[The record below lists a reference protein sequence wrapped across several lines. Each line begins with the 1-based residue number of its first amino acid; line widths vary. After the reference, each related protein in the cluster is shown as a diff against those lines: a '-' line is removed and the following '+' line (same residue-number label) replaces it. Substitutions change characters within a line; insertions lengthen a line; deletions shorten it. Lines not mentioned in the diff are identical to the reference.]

1 MGAQQRGVHSSRDC
15 AIRGPSLGEVAFF
28 GPVVIPGPKGDAAGQ
43 LWDGV
48 VLVVGTGGLGG
59 PSPGEPLGLVVE
71 LGDGQAL
78 FVLGDGRVP
87 GATWPERRP
96 CGTVRTRVRRR
107 WRHWPRRHRLSP
119 PGAVPEESARRRSGS
134 QRSRRGRPGRSSREP
149 ARARDPDS
157 GPY

>member
-1 MGAQQRGVHSSRDC
+1 
-15 AIRGPSLGEVAFF
+15 
-28 GPVVIPGPKGDAAGQ
+28 VIPGPKGDAAGQ

-107 WRHWPRRHRLSP
+107 WRHWLGGTDSVLRVRCLRNL
-119 PGAVPEESARRRSGS
+119 PGGVAEVSEVGVGDPVDHLGNQLGLAT
-134 QRSRRGRPGRSSREP
+134 QIAGRTDQLVHEIAGLATS
-149 ARARDPDS
+149 
-157 GPY
+157 